1 MSTPIV
7 EPPRDVADVLKNL
20 TPRPRA
26 GAAPAPTP
34 TDPTAGPNPWAEA
47 RANRQEALGEYD
59 WDPLWR
65 PVQHALNV
73 LTAGGAGI
81 LNMVDK
87 GIGLVKPLEENE
99 NLAGK
104 IIGALPPVS
113 VAKGFWSAFTNNTDS
128 ENYVMGHDVIENA
141 TDAFGS
147 RFDPKYVDTE
157 DNANPWLK
165 GIGGFA
171 LDVALDPITYIPGGV
186 IASGVRGGVR
196 AGRLASGLGKVPAA
210 ARGVVKG
217 TEVGDLKFGRFSGA
231 VKPIGFEQWKANRAL
246 NKIDRIASKSGIT
259 SNNAVWTTPANL
271 AKNEATF
278 EQAAKKLN
286 SDSAEVLAKIGDDPK
301 LLASAQKTYRTDWTA
316 ETVEALGNKI
326 GPLAKDLDDF
336 LTARTAGQQVRVT
349 TRRVTQSKEASGAT
363 AYKYGSAAERSTRI
377 VKEQQKILA
386 EQNLKQA
393 FYASMKGETA
403 LADETADPFMS
414 KVREAVGE
422 SFTADSGATRAQQG
436 MKQIDSIYEVE
447 EGTTEG
453 MLQKEIEARLLSGK
467 DFSLAGLGENTYQ
480 YTEMLQALIYGKN
493 IGLTAA
499 DANLFGEVVTEAVLL
514 AHDLAPAARLAAA
527 GAPVTAPAKALV
539 QEPSVTPKS
548 AADDVTESPFSVDVA
563 PESIIDTPPPPTGR
577 AEGTVEL
584 LWDQATVNVYS
595 DTATRL
601 AKTSKS
607 LEKEIDE
614 VYETVFDTQAFIR
627 RDKGGY
633 RPAFVAG
640 AVAPKTGALAEAL
653 DVGRFDSLI
662 DTRHINS
669 VGKGPLAAYDK
680 ALLGPFLEKIG
691 VRYHPIGEVVDGVPR
706 NKAMHAPGSP
716 SFGAIAEDA
725 DFEQGIDE
733 IVEQLGGS
741 KRVAIL
747 VFEGTSTYN
756 KKQVL
761 VANALAKKG
770 IHARLI
776 VQTGVPQ
783 GRETLDMI
791 AEPLLRQSEVVKEE
805 LANIVTLGTKVTE
818 DRASITA
825 RTILR
830 ASGERQ
836 AQAAYKL
843 LTQGEKEDWVANV
856 NSMVAANNKAY
867 TSVAEKIVA
876 RSNIITNLLSS
887 NQNET
892 SDLVVKLLALGGAS
906 TSKGNVETFFKSIFG
921 DRKPVAESFSVE
933 ATPTGEIQYIVNEPE
948 IVVRAIQALAELK
961 TEIPGY
967 TDRARAILAEI
978 AVEPDALNAANRT
991 QGTVSEEMFSE
1002 LGWVARTY
1010 APAFRENPGANINIF
1025 GEVIE
1030 EGDAS
1035 VAEEMGRV
1043 IETIARQFLVDAE
1056 VPPLIASEEVAKIFV
1071 LLSDTAPTSN
1081 NLGLNVPAQ
1090 RGTLSAKYGNVQ
1102 TPPLQQRWIENM
1114 PINKSKEAEALRKEL
1129 GEPWKSTELN
1139 DIYDHVAG
1147 FATTPIGSYDAWAQ
1161 AVGRVAAHP
1170 TSPYRFKARKLL
1182 GDTPATTSTKATT
1195 GGVDFTAPAIKG
1207 LRGENAFLSNM
1218 HETKVTIGGVTYRNS
1233 EAAFQAAKSTDPEV
1247 QATFANMSGKEAK
1260 AAGKKVKL
1268 RPDWEERK
1276 VSIMETILTAKFAE
1290 NPALAKKLIATKGS
1304 EIVESNAWHDA
1315 FWGVSEDTGK
1325 GQNMLGKTL
1334 MKIRDSLAP
1343 DDATPRTGAL
1353 APAAAGAGRAAY
1365 EKYVKAF
1372 DLKVDASKNYGVDLF
1387 GRVFRDLSPQQPGST
1402 RAMYAA
1408 YKDPKEKNFGDK
1420 LWKMSLRHE
1429 TRKDGFVHVD
1439 IQSFTKEL
1447 NKQYGQTRTQ
1457 ELLPFIR
1464 EIEATRLKKQAAE
1477 TLARTKENVKE
1488 AQAAD
1493 APFAFPF
1500 ADEIAASKTDDPL
1513 YASLSP
1519 LERLPDELRRVVA
1532 EGILRPAITT
1542 VRGSIQR
1549 VNKPAVL
1556 DWFRSMT
1563 QKKHV
1568 QYRVVPTVTKFDEE
1582 ATAAIAARFHNP
1594 KIHQKIL
1601 ELVKGGQVIN
1611 TAKSATREALGPGP
1625 ELSEK
1630 GATSGFMKK
1639 WFGEDT
1645 GGAKV
1650 VKKADSEYV
1659 GVRSIRETM
1668 DIVRAEDMG
1677 EAFWTGLGGD
1687 FMVKWNP
1694 REDPDLDAFVQGV
1707 AHLLNLDPLSD
1718 RSMLQ
1723 KAVMAAAAKS
1733 DGDGLDFLYSNFV
1746 EELAA
1751 GVKNATT
1758 EGIER
1763 VPGQA
1768 ETLDI
1773 VLNGR
1778 KVDGF
1783 TREIIV
1789 NAGRPPVGVK
1799 SNQELI
1805 DAVFDPNI
1813 YHPVGEEAVLGVM
1826 ATLEEVSAATATI
1839 IPNQIRKKDVPGLFD
1854 RAKQEMIQAT
1864 RTWNDYMVP
1873 NGEAIVARAAQ
1884 LGDNGI
1890 VANISRATETSTNRI
1905 AKIRDVSARS
1915 LVQNSAVEA
1924 VKQSI
1929 KRMGDQGKRIFDQYA
1944 EMVAFQEIRIALA
1957 PKNGTKFIPNTPEH
1971 WKAQQI
1977 ARAEYQA
1984 LLHRSGVYQTTSIH
1998 GKDNVFKVDLD
2009 KQHNWAY
2016 LDFMDTYRAVVA
2028 GSLEL
2033 DVLFREAMDLRSVGG
2048 MRFPQTLLPELGVY
2062 AMQLAKTGVKPQERV
2077 VLLYDY
2083 AQTVLGRTKELQGWA
2098 KELDPFEG
2106 ESFANGFVSRLVV
2119 SLSDDTV
2126 AAKLYETHLNNGA
2139 AALKVAET
2147 NSRQIIE
2154 SVATKLLA
2162 VGQSTLRNYG
2172 AKSTAINQ
2180 SIDDLRAELTR
2191 LGFAK
2196 ASPEALISAHAL
2208 QKLHVD
2214 NFDTLDMNGAR
2225 NAYRFARATHVG
2237 ANGEDPLSAAQ
2248 VAARQEY
2255 LGKNWKRAMPER
2267 MRLEKIRQA
2276 GNTERA
2282 RLASESLPTARDM
2295 SVNDAIAMGEK
2306 ALEINDLEGL
2316 LIAYEKAINIGE
2328 HIQRT
2333 NSTLQA
2339 TFRGGR
2345 EAFDAREAAAAR
2357 AAALRETWD
2366 DAVKQTPEAERVALT
2381 GDPDGF
2387 WSNLRAM
2394 FSGRSGQQD
2403 VKATAAAIEN
2413 TYDGWANAGEKA
2425 IESAI
2430 KMVQKRMG
2438 DKTGQQA
2445 EAWHTQLVLA
2455 TFGTKRYNFIAQ
2467 EADPELAKLAEE
2479 IQKVWFMILDTRND
2493 GLIARGGLDTNHYN
2507 KSLIN
2512 SPMGGVGGKNPPES
2526 QLPRGF
2532 MGWEIQEMIPEYLEA
2547 LMDASKGGRSAL
2559 QVFKGLNYALNDA
2572 AKIPEMAA
2580 QFSAQ
2585 FGHRSFGYLTVKDAL
2600 AAGFKQIKTGPEAGT
2615 LARWLDEGQA
2625 YPPEFIRQMGNLQKF
2640 LDFETRFKKGGMR
2653 KVIGATDKIT
2663 SVMKSSL
2670 TIWRP
2675 GHHVVSAGGDALMN
2689 LLDGV
2694 VSPYRY
2700 HQSMRIMRSAG
2711 QFHKGT
2717 FFGRDK
2723 GAEFGKFMGEYDMA
2737 ATGGKGIDVQI
2748 NGVNRTV
2755 ADADLYRMFS
2765 DSGILINNNTAEDL
2779 LAIGDEISLSGGKL
2793 SQFFR
2798 PIVKANRALG
2808 EFSARRDNVLRIAH
2822 AVDIMQRR
2830 GFRSLDEMK
2839 EVLTREIME
2848 WHPTL
2853 QTLSGF
2859 ERKYMRRLF
2868 YFYTWMRNAANK
2880 VFETVLE
2887 NPRYLTVVP
2896 KANIGISVGMGGDP
2910 QSMGQP
2916 MPNDPRL
2923 PEFAS
2928 RNILGPAWYDDDGNV
2943 VGVTVNSPQL
2953 DIFQDLLGKISVDPN
2968 ASLSRNFVENAK
2980 LVYRENTIGFLSPI
2994 PKFAIESMTGTEYQE
3009 YGQVGIKDW
3018 GEHLIDQTGLGII
3031 SRATGTALINNQ
3043 GVLQPRSDL
3052 EDIPAEQGQKQARTL
3067 SNAITG
3073 AKWTEWSQWYKV
3085 AGRERRE
3092 RNRVYLEELMKNLN
3106 G

>member
-1 MSTPIV
+1 
-7 EPPRDVADVLKNL
+7 
-20 TPRPRA
+20 
-26 GAAPAPTP
+26 
-34 TDPTAGPNPWAEA
+34 
-47 RANRQEALGEYD
+47 
-59 WDPLWR
+59 
-65 PVQHALNV
+65 
-73 LTAGGAGI
+73 
-81 LNMVDK
+81 MVDK

-113 VAKGFWSAFTNNTDS
+113 LTKGFWSAFTNNTDS

-157 DNANPWLK
+157 DNVNPWLK

-196 AGRLASGLGKVPAA
+196 AGRLASGWGKVPAA

-246 NKIDRIASKSGIT
+246 NKIDRISSKSGIT

-271 AKNEATF
+271 AKNQATF

-316 ETVEALGNKI
+316 KTVEALGNKI

-336 LTARTAGQQVRVT
+336 LTARTAGQQVRAT

-363 AYKYGSAAERSTRI
+363 AYKYGSAAERNTRI

-436 MKQIDSIYEVE
+436 MRQIDSIYEVE

-467 DFSLAGLGENTYQ
+467 DFSLSGLGENTYQ
-480 YTEMLQALIYGKN
+480 YTEILQALIYGKN

-499 DANLFGEVVTEAVLL
+499 EANLFGEVVTEAVLL
-514 AHDLAPAARLAAA
+514 AHDVAPAARLAGA

-563 PESIIDTPPPPTGR
+563 PERIIDTPPPPTGR

-607 LEKEIDE
+607 LEKEIEE
-614 VYETVFDTQAFIR
+614 VYETVFDTKAFIR
-627 RDKGGY
+627 RDKNGY

-716 SFGAIAEDA
+716 SFGAITEDA
-725 DFEQGIDE
+725 DFGRGIDE

-818 DRASITA
+818 DRASIAA

-836 AQAAYKL
+836 AQAAHKL

-967 TDRARAILAEI
+967 TDRAKAILAEI
-978 AVEPDALNAANRT
+978 AAEPGALKAANLT

-1090 RGTLSAKYGNVQ
+1090 RGTLSAKWGNAQ

-1114 PINKSKEAEALRKEL
+1114 PLNKSKDAEALRKEL

-1195 GGVDFTAPAIKG
+1195 RQVEGTGAGRGTAKGDAKDAAMRTDSDAAIVEIAPPRG
-1207 LRGENAFLSNM
+1207 LPLTTVSAPGKQSSSATTLAELGAPQGDMAGKTIMLARNGEL
-1218 HETKVTIGGVTYRNS
+1218 
-1233 EAAFQAAKSTDPEV
+1233 
-1247 QATFANMSGKEAK
+1247 SGKPLTEVTEK
-1260 AAGKKVKL
+1260 AISDAARQG
-1268 RPDWEERK
+1268 
-1276 VSIMETILTAKFAE
+1276 AKFVVGDMPKVDSAFYDLLNKLDAE
-1290 NPALAKKLIATKGS
+1290 YVIY
-1304 EIVESNAWHDA
+1304 H
-1315 FWGVSEDTGK
+1315 TG
-1325 GQNMLGKTL
+1325 
-1334 MKIRDSLAP
+1334 
-1343 DDATPRTGAL
+1343 ATPRTGAL

-1408 YKDPKEKNFGDK
+1408 YKDPREKNFGDK

-1429 TRKDGFVHVD
+1429 THKDSFVHVD

-1447 NKQYGQTRTQ
+1447 NQQYGQTRTQ

-1568 QYRVVPTVTKFDEE
+1568 QYRVVPTVAKFDEE

-1611 TAKSATREALGPGP
+1611 TAKSATREALGQGP
-1625 ELSEK
+1625 ELSER

-1677 EAFWTGLGGD
+1677 EAFWMGLGGD

-1707 AHLLNLDPLSD
+1707 AHLLNLDPLGD
-1718 RSMLQ
+1718 RWMLQ

-1751 GVKNATT
+1751 GVRNATT

-1789 NAGRPPVGVK
+1789 NKGRPPVGVK

-1826 ATLEEVSAATATI
+1826 ATLEEVSAAAATI

-1905 AKIRDVSARS
+1905 AKIRDVSARN

-2033 DVLFREAMDLRSVGG
+2033 DVLFREAMDLRSVGD

-2357 AAALRETWD
+2357 DAALRETWD

-2403 VKATAAAIEN
+2403 VKTTAAAIGN
-2413 TYDGWANAGEKA
+2413 TYDGWANVGEKA

-2430 KMVQKRMG
+2430 KMVQKVMG

-2455 TFGTKRYNFIAQ
+2455 TFGTKRYNFVAQ
-2467 EADPELAKLAEE
+2467 EADPRLAKLAEE
-2479 IQKVWFMILDTRND
+2479 IQKAWFTILDTRND
-2493 GLIARGGLDTNHYN
+2493 GLIARGGLDTNHIN

-2559 QVFKGLNYALNDA
+2559 QVFKGLSYALHDA

-2640 LDFETRFKKGGMR
+2640 LDYETQFTKKGGMR
-2653 KVIGATDKIT
+2653 KVISAMDKIT

-2675 GHHVVSAGGDALMN
+2675 GHYVVSAGGDALMN

-2723 GAEFGKFMGEYDMA
+2723 GAQFGKFMGEYDMA

-2755 ADADLYRMFS
+2755 ADADLYRMFN

-2968 ASLSRNFVENAK
+2968 ASLNRNFVENAK

-2994 PKFAIESMTGTEYQE
+2994 PKLAIESMTGTEYQE
-3009 YGQVGIKDW
+3009 YGQVGIQDW

-3043 GVLQPRSDL
+3043 QNAFGLGVLQPRSDI

-3085 AGRERRE
+3085 AARERSE